1 MPTKRDDF
9 KKDTW
14 MRAASRVGFLCSK
27 PDCRCHTLGPSAESN
42 QAVSNIGVAAH
53 ICAAAPGGK
62 RYDPTMTPEERK
74 GIDNCI
80 WLCQTHAHL
89 IDTDAETYTV
99 EVLKQWKKTA
109 EEYAAKTIADGSF
122 IRNYYAGNQ
131 ENLSQLEDLFE
142 SMIASGEFLL
152 MDQILSQYTA
162 SLSEK
167 YDECILRNRIIWCT
181 YCDRPRLAL
190 EIETY
195 KNLPDKSG
203 ANDLLRLFLSFGMT
217 NELKELNKYC
227 SEQDLT
233 TVVNLAI
240 AGDLDDRL
248 IGKGEPKKY
257 IEVTQVNKDAID
269 KYLLYIMCAK
279 RMFGLQHE
287 DGLGYTYEPDEM
299 YWSLLWETYGIV
311 SSVTMGTLD
320 PNIALGQ
327 ITSILKS
334 VANYDA
340 SIQALLWDVALY
352 LTMHNKKHFDELY
365 SQCPENVQKDN
376 NIIKVKWLRDIEY
389 ERETISV
396 DDLLAYCASIEDYY
410 LTVQFCEKMKDE
422 EECAFLDE
430 HQYLYKKDSRFLHRR
445 IVVHNSLLKTS
456 PMSLLEKYKNDYV
469 EDFLL
474 DCMLADFAPTK
485 EDKEHYFSRLKQY
498 NSGATFFALS
508 HYAKLLS
515 RNSKWEDLIALSNK
529 NLPTVMRHQ
538 IADDLVQSKRSECLA
553 RGIEIYETLIA
564 AGYTEV
570 NLHNNL
576 GVGYVFQGRVED
588 AKREFSKEY
597 DAYGSEDV
605 LRRLLSLRIETNDI
619 IDDAYLHS
627 GEKENTCH
635 MQNLVGASYFKLGN
649 YELARKFF
657 LRSLLID
664 ERENPSIT
672 GYWNAC
678 RKLNRPELTAVG
690 TDTSCI
696 ISDESEQIPF
706 AIHHPQI
713 LEGLEPSCFAG
724 LKHYSSTDPQIAML
738 MYCSVGDVVEFN
750 GKQYTVSCVEQVD
763 TPLLKYALSQ
773 ITKLPS
779 SRIISGTPE
788 EGLSQIIEIMKEQ
801 KENQQEVIANYNEM
815 QIRLPLSIL
824 AKLLGRSRLVIWEFL
839 AYGNSES
846 IRNNTILVEKPAKKK
861 FILSFDSILTLS
873 RLPLPD
879 KLPEGVLLICPAQV
893 KNQLMADIGEE
904 LEQLDESES
913 VGSMQYSDDGGLH
926 MIKHTPDTKRARR
939 TVITKLRAL
948 VNKLVVADP
957 VDFVSDDKNIQEF
970 VSAPELRCEKGTLAL
985 ALNTDDALLIT
996 DDQFLSCVANY
1007 FQIKNSG
1014 IAYLLSEMDLGSEAL
1029 LASSQRLKELNFQNY
1044 LPFVLYKAIF
1054 DSVNAEQ
1061 NAECGEAFGNWLI
1074 GDPEEPT
1081 VQHKEVVIELY
1092 RDMMKSGE
1100 DRLNPNNILGQLAI
1114 TFYESMHPGFVES
1127 LWKKALREI
1136 GMELTYDEGL
1146 ADDVTD

>member
-279 RMFGLQHE
+279 RMFGLQHG
-287 DGLGYTYEPDEM
+287 DGSGYTFEPVEL
-299 YWSLLWETYGIV
+299 YWSILWEAYSIA
-311 SSVTMGTLD
+311 SSVTIGTLLPD
-320 PNIALGQ
+320 AALEQ
-327 ITSILKS
+327 ITPILKK
-334 VANYDA
+334 VAYFDA
-340 SIQALLWDVALY
+340 KHQALLWDMALC
-352 LTMHNKKHFDELY
+352 LAMNDKKCFDELY
-365 SQCPENVQKDN
+365 RQCPENVKKEDI
-376 NIIKVKWLRDIEY
+376 IIKVKLVRDIEF
-389 ERETISV
+389 ESETINF
-396 DDLLAYCASIEDYY
+396 DDLLAYCASIGDYY
-410 LTVQFCEKMKDE
+410 LAVQYCEKMDSEK
-422 EECAFLDE
+422 ECAFLDE
-430 HQYLYKKDSRFLHRR
+430 HQYLYKKDSRFLYRR
-445 IVVHNSLLKTS
+445 VIVHNSSLTMT
-456 PMSLLEKYKNDYV
+456 PMSLLGKYKNDYV
-469 EDFLL
+469 EDFLI
-474 DCMLADFAPTK
+474 DCMLADFASTK
-485 EDKEHYFSRLKQY
+485 EEKEGCFSRLKQY

-508 HYAKLLS
+508 YYAKLLNK
-515 RNSKWEDLIALSNK
+515 NSKWEDLIVLSRK
-529 NLPTVMRHQ
+529 RLPTEMLHR
-538 IADDLVQSKRSECLA
+538 IADDLVQSKQPECLV
-553 RGIEIYETLIA
+553 RGVEIYETLIA
-564 AGYTEV
+564 AGYTER

-597 DAYGSEDV
+597 DRYGSEDV

-619 IDDAYLHS
+619 VDDTYLHA
-627 GEKENTCH
+627 GEREITCH
-635 MQNLVGASYFKLGN
+635 MQNLVGATYFKLGN
-649 YELARKFF
+649 YESARKFF
-657 LRSLLID
+657 LRSLLIN
-664 ERENPSIT
+664 EHENPSIT

-678 RKLNRPELTAVG
+678 RKLNKPELTVIG
-690 TDTSCI
+690 NDTSCT
-696 ISDESEQIPF
+696 ISDGSEQISF

-713 LEGLEPSCFAG
+713 LEGIEPNCFAG
-724 LKHYSSTDPQIAML
+724 LHHHSVTDPQIAML
-738 MYCSVGDVVEFN
+738 MYCSVGDVVEYN
-750 GKQYTVSCVEQVD
+750 GKQYTVTCIEQID
-763 TPLLKYALSQ
+763 TTLLKHVLSQ
-773 ITKLPS
+773 ITKLPG
-779 SRIISGTPE
+779 SRVISGTPE
-788 EGLSQIIEIMKEQ
+788 EGLNQIIEIMKEQ
-801 KENQQEVIANYNEM
+801 KRNQQEIVSNYNAM
-815 QIRLPLSIL
+815 PIRVPLSIL
-824 AKLLGRSRLVIWEFL
+824 AKQLGRSRLVIWEFL

-846 IRNNTILVEKPAKKK
+846 VRNNTTHPENLHKKK
-861 FILSFDSILTLS
+861 YILSFDSILTLS

-879 KLPEGVLLICPAQV
+879 KLPEDILLICPAQV
-893 KNQLMADIGEE
+893 KNQLMTDISEE

-913 VGSMQYSDDGGLH
+913 VGSMQYSDDGGLR
-926 MIKHTPDTKRARR
+926 MIKHTPETKRARH
-939 TVITKLRAL
+939 TIITKLRAL
-948 VNKLVVADP
+948 VNKLMVADP
-957 VDFVSDDKNIQEF
+957 VDFVSNDKNIQEF
-970 VSAPELRCEKGTLAL
+970 VSAPELRCEKGALAL
-985 ALNTDDALLIT
+985 AQNTDDGVLIT
-996 DDQFLSCVANY
+996 DDQFLTCTANY
-1007 FQIKNSG
+1007 FQIKNGG
-1014 IAYLLSEMDLGSEAL
+1014 IALLLSELGLGCETL
-1029 LASSQRLKELNFQNY
+1029 LAASQKLKELNFQNY
-1044 LPFVLYKAIF
+1044 LPFALYKAIF
-1054 DSVNAEQ
+1054 DSVNVEK
-1061 NAECGEAFGNWLI
+1061 NTECGEAFGNWLI
-1074 GDPEEPT
+1074 GDSEEPS
-1081 VQHKEVVIELY
+1081 VQHKEIVIELY
-1092 RDMMKSGE
+1092 RNVMQFGE
-1100 DRLNPNNILGQLAI
+1100 KRLNPDNILGQLAI
-1114 TFYESMHPGFVES
+1114 TFFESMHPGFVES

-1136 GMELTYDEGL
+1136 EMELIQDTPDEE
-1146 ADDVTD
+1146 